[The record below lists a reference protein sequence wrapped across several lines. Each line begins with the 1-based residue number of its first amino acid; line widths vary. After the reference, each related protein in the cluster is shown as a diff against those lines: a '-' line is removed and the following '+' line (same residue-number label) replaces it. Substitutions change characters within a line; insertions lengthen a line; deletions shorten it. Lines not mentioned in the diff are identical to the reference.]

1 LNEKLVGSKFCLQKS
16 FFLSLVV
23 YPQASPDIKY
33 VFAFV
38 RIQLSTSVTVCL
50 VFCPKV
56 LAIIRGQGENFEF
69 HDRPGAQIPLN
80 LNGTISQDGVIDVY
94 QENEDLKV
102 PKFLSAIFSVDG
114 EVPVESCVCL
124 YVPRP

>member
-1 LNEKLVGSKFCLQKS
+1 MVIVLGHDY
-16 FFLSLVV
+16 SLVV

-33 VFAFV
+33 VFAFI
-38 RIQLSTSVTVCL
+38 RIQLSTSVTVFL

-56 LAIIRGQGENFEF
+56 IAICRGQGENFEF

-80 LNGTISQDGVIDVY
+80 INGTVSQDGVIDVY

-102 PKFLSAIFSVDG
+102 RWISVFPSNLHYLSI
-114 EVPVESCVCL
+114 EE
-124 YVPRP
+124 RN